1 MIQLHNIQAF
11 KEKLNI
17 KEVLPKK
24 EYPIEAKMNQNI
36 YKTVWDDNTNT
47 WCFLTISNEKYA
59 KFVSKFVDDSID
71 EKIQVAYACLPYEQ
85 IVYIPEDTVN
95 NDLLKMN
102 FFGDVLSIKSDKFS
116 IILNPFMNGV
126 MIYGLNVNEKYRNT
140 GIGTKIINQ
149 LYDLSEEL
157 DVALYLT
164 PYPDDNSEKS
174 EIWNKVNRLRNWYK
188 SLGFGPIFNNELVY
202 SNYEDD
208 CVLKL
213 INNKIK

>member
-1 MIQLHNIQAF
+1 MIQLQNVQAF

-24 EYPIEAKMNQNI
+24 EYPIEAKINGNI
-36 YKTVWDDNTNT
+36 HRAVWDAEKNV
-47 WCFLTISNEKYA
+47 WCFLTLSDEKYT
-59 KFVSKFVDDSID
+59 KFTSKFIDNLDD
-71 EKIQVAYACLPYEQ
+71 EIQAAYVCLPYEQ

-95 NDLLKMN
+95 DDLLKMN
-102 FFGDVLSIKSDKFS
+102 FFGDVISIKCDKFR
-116 IILNPFMNGV
+116 ILLHPFMNGV
-126 MIYGLNVNEKYRNT
+126 MIYGLNVNENFRNK
-140 GIGTKIINQ
+140 GIGTEIINK

-157 DVALYLT
+157 DIPLYLT
-164 PYPDDNSEKS
+164 PYPDDDYSEKS

-208 CVLKL
+208 CILEL